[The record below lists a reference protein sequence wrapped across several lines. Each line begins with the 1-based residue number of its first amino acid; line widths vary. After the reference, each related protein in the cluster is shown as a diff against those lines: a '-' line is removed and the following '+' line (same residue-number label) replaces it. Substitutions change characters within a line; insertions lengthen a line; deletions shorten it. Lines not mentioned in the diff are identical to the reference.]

1 MKSKIIIATLAIFT
15 LGACSDDFLEL
26 DPIQNTLEEDEAL
39 QTKSDIQEL
48 LNSAY
53 DVTGSYYSGN
63 VQVLGEL
70 LSDNLDEPLNN
81 NDFNEV
87 YIHNTLIFNTT
98 VGNTYAD
105 PYLAVFRVNRMLEV
119 LEEKDFGFTE
129 AELTQ
134 IKGEAYFLRAIA
146 HFENVRLMAQPYGF
160 TNDNSHLGIIYKT
173 SSEPLTLP
181 RPTLASNYQDII
193 ADLEKA
199 ERSLPLDN
207 GIFADG
213 YATKGFLAKVY
224 FQMGDYPQAAQKAGE
239 VISSGA
245 FSLHPDVDR
254 FVQQTS
260 PEAVFEVV
268 STLIDP
274 VDRQVNNKSAGFS
287 GNYGQTGND
296 EPQLTLSNAFW
307 NIYSQDT
314 TDTRLD
320 LIEVFNPGTPEQKL
334 VLRKF
339 RREYFNV
346 PVVSLTDLKLLRAE
360 ALALSGSDLTTAVQD
375 VNDIK
380 ERAYGGAQNNLNPNA
395 SAAGIIE
402 EARFERRIEM
412 VGEGDRIQQIKR
424 LGAIENENIEV
435 RDDAWDCNG
444 MILQF
449 PAIEETDVFPLN
461 PTGGCN

>member
-1 MKSKIIIATLAIFT
+1 MKSKLIIAVLSVLA
-15 LGACSDDFLEL
+15 LSSCSEDFLEL

-39 QTKSDIQEL
+39 QTQSDIQEL

-63 VQVLGEL
+63 IQVLGEL
-70 LSDNLDEPLNN
+70 LSDNLDAPLNN

-87 YIHNTLIFNTT
+87 YIHNTLVFNSF

-119 LEEKDFGFTE
+119 LEEKDFGFGE
-129 AELTQ
+129 AELRQ
-134 IKGEAYFLRAIA
+134 LQGEAYFLRAIA
-146 HFENVRLMAQPYGF
+146 HFENVRLMAQPYSF
-160 TNDNSHLGIIYKT
+160 TSDNSHLGIIYKT
-173 SSEPLTLP
+173 STEPLTLP
-181 RPTLASNYQDII
+181 RPTVASNYQNII

-199 ERSLPLDN
+199 EQSLPLDN

-213 YATKGFLAKVY
+213 YAAKGFLAKVY
-224 FQMGDYPQAAQKAGE
+224 FQMGDYTQAAQKAGE
-239 VISSGA
+239 VINSGA

-254 FVQQTS
+254 FVQETS

-296 EPQLTLSNAFW
+296 EPQLTLSSEFW
-307 NIYSQDT
+307 NLYSQDT
-314 TDTRLD
+314 TDSRLG
-320 LIEVFNPGTPEQKL
+320 LIEVFNPGTPEQKV

-346 PVVSLTDLKLLRAE
+346 PVLSLTDLKLLRAE
-360 ALALSGSDLTTAVQD
+360 ALALSGGDLSTAIQD

-380 ERAYGGAQNNLNPNA
+380 ERAYGSTQNNLNPNA

-412 VGEGDRIQQIKR
+412 VGEGDRIQQLKR
-424 LGAIENENIEV
+424 RGAIEGENIEV
-435 RDDAWDCNG
+435 RGDAWDCNG

-449 PAIEETDVFPLN
+449 PAIEETEVFPLN
-461 PTGGCN
+461 PTGGCS